1 MMALG
6 VTFTYN
12 VASGAVFLYIF
23 FKYGMVNELLNIGM
37 NQFLEYTKTIEF
49 LEGLSNIAPQR
60 NYMTNHS
67 HPDFYIKRMR
77 YFLGLLGN
85 PEKGPKYIHVTGT
98 AGKGSVSAMIAQGL
112 KASGKKVGLFTSPFV
127 TTSVEKI
134 WVDGLYIAPNELA
147 KLVNN
152 IKPVLDEM
160 SQKSPYGMASY
171 FEIFT
176 ALAFLYFK
184 QQKCEWVVMEVGCGG
199 RYDSTNVIPA
209 PKAAVITNIGYD
221 HTKILGKT
229 LIKIAKD
236 KAGIIKKGTRV
247 YTTEK
252 RANLIQIFKDEC
264 KKAGAVSFNKIMET
278 TPQSPPS
285 KGGEAR
291 QHSVGQIMETTP
303 SHSASDFPDTLR
315 KRSEQ
320 AGPGKPQSIPSPQPL
335 SVSRRIGRGKKGGEE
350 ISRYR
355 ILNRNLA
362 QAVLDDI
369 DSSVKVKEIQLPCR
383 FEVAQKKPL
392 VILDGAHNA
401 AKLSTTLLNL
411 EKCDY
416 KKLWLIVGFVDDK
429 EFSNE
434 LDTLIQKSDH
444 IISTRFQIKDRKAFP
459 PHLLA
464 RELQKK
470 TKKKVGSYLDP
481 HSALEY
487 VLGRMKSNDALL
499 VTGSFFLAGEL
510 RKHWIPEHQ
519 ILKRRKST

>member
-184 QQKCEWVVMEVGCGG
+184 QQKCDWVVMEVGCGG

-229 LIKIAKD
+229 LVKIAKD

-252 RANLIQIFKDEC
+252 RSNLIQIFKDEC
-264 KKAGAVSFNKIMET
+264 KKVGGKSFVQLMET
-278 TPQSPPS
+278 TPRHF
-285 KGGEAR
+285 AR
-291 QHSVGQIMETTP
+291 G
-303 SHSASDFPDTLR
+303 FPDTLR
-315 KRSEQ
+315 KRSGQ
-320 AGPGKPQSIPSPQPL
+320 VGPGRPQSPPSPQSL
-335 SVSRRIGRGKKGGEE
+335 SASRRIGRGKKGGEE

-355 ILNRNLA
+355 ILNQNLA

-369 DSSVKVKEIQLPCR
+369 DSSVRVKEVQLPCR

-429 EFSNE
+429 QFSNE

-519 ILKRRKST
+519 ILRRRKST